1 MNVVTLQGRLTKD
14 PERKEKRIIFT
25 VAVPTY
31 DRKSAYF
38 IPCVAFRSTAGFV
51 ERYFHKGDPIIV
63 QGELTS
69 YNNAENKTYHNVVCS
84 SVEFPMR
91 PPKKGSNEEWVE
103 NKGSEPLPF

>member
-31 DRKSAYF
+31 DRKNAHF
-38 IPCVAFRSTAGFV
+38 IPCVAFRSTADFV
-51 ERYFHKGDPIIV
+51 EKYFHKGEPIII

-69 YNNAENKTYHNVVCS
+69 YNSENKTYHNVVCN

-91 PPKKGSNEEWVE
+91 PPKKGSNGEWTE
-103 NKGSEPLPF
+103 DKGSEALPF